1 MTARDLKRVAKKYY
15 KSYPARDRK
24 TTDGLVSD
32 DFRFTGPLDNRLDR
46 QTDFE
51 HCGAAGR
58 AMAAIEIKRPVT
70 EDDHVFVTYEIRKK
84 DGGRVRNTELLT
96 LRDGQI
102 VEVEGITTMTVR
114 LNHTILGAHDGD
126 APRCSWPGYWTFPLP
141 RCLAHWRSCA

>member
-1 MTARDLKRVAKKYY
+1 MTARDLKRVPKKYY
-15 KSYPARDRK
+15 KSYPARDHK

-32 DFRFTGPLDNRLDR
+32 AFRFTGPLDNRLDR

-58 AMAAIEIKRPVT
+58 AMAAIETKRLVT

-102 VEVEGITTMTVR
+102 VEVEVYFGWSLPQTAR
-114 LNHTILGAHDGD
+114 
-126 APRCSWPGYWTFPLP
+126 PGGFVPH
-141 RCLAHWRSCA
+141 RKEQVGSE